1 MTRSSNNL
9 RLRIPPGYAGEN
21 CGEKYSKIGAVA
33 VVWRSHAAGIGAA
46 RARAG
51 IVWFCRPILLMLDAN
66 RPDRRCARAGRERG
80 RRNRE
85 KSLKISRVKFYWKL
99 FSSEFDKDVYQPLNI
114 FRYLEMLR
122 ARNINNFVEDS
133 E

>member
-1 MTRSSNNL
+1 MR
-9 RLRIPPGYAGEN
+9 EQ
-21 CGEKYSKIGAVA
+21 GEKGV
-33 VVWRSHAAGIGAA
+33 G
-46 RARAG
+46 
-51 IVWFCRPILLMLDAN
+51 
-66 RPDRRCARAGRERG
+66 
-80 RRNRE
+80 NRE

-99 FSSEFDKDVYQPLNI
+99 FPSEFDKYVYQPLNI